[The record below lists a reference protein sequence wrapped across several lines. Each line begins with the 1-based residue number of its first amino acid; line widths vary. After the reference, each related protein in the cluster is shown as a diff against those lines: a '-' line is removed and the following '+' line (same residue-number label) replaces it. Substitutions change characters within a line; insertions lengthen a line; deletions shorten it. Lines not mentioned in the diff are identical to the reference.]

1 MYVHGAGGTNW
12 RVHGQVVSLGGE
24 STVHGAL
31 FSPGSYLSVHSPVG
45 ATRTMHVYFY
55 NSSDPGDPNLYNW
68 AAGPSGHFELLVPRP
83 GQKGGGVND
92 STQRNGPD
100 NAKRGAT
107 KGSPA
112 RRLPAGGR
120 IFAAADRN
128 ALETE
133 EAARAEV

>member
-1 MYVHGAGGTNW
+1 M
-12 RVHGQVVSLGGE
+12 
-24 STVHGAL
+24 
-31 FSPGSYLSVHSPVG
+31 HSPTG
-45 ATRTMHVYFY
+45 ATHTVHVYFY
-55 NSSDPGDPNLYNW
+55 SSGDPGDPNLHNW
-68 AAGPSGHFELLVPRP
+68 AAGPSRHFELLVPRT
-83 GQKGGGVND
+83 GLEGGGVDD

-100 NAKRGAT
+100 NAKRGVA
-107 KGSPA
+107 KESPA

>member
-1 MYVHGAGGTNW
+1 MGSEMCIRDRYTE
-12 RVHGQVVSLGGE
+12 L
-24 STVHGAL
+24 
-31 FSPGSYLSVHSPVG
+31 SPPRETTFPY
-45 ATRTMHVYFY
+45 TRQ
-55 NSSDPGDPNLYNW
+55 
-68 AAGPSGHFELLVPRP
+68 LVPPTPCTFTSTTAATPATLTCTTGLLDHRATSSCWFLGP
-83 GQKGGGVND
+83 VRKVEVND